1 MSYFC
6 IASPWHMVWLML
18 HEQMNACQDLFSL
31 TFLENL
37 KVPDTS
43 SHSYQLVSKK
53 ANKGKHS
60 SHSKQEK
67 EEGPLGGSTP
77 AIAQCAA
84 CYLAFGSLDCLVVEG
99 KSIM

>member
-43 SHSYQLVSKK
+43 SHSISWLARKQIRGNIPHIPSKRRK
-53 ANKGKHS
+53 KDHW
-60 SHSKQEK
+60 
-67 EEGPLGGSTP
+67 EEVHQRLLSVQPATSPL
-77 AIAQCAA
+77 ALWIAWW
-84 CYLAFGSLDCLVVEG
+84 
-99 KSIM
+99 